1 MKQGHGLRTYKK
13 YSSEISLPFLGLKGL
28 YLRDLIFYREGEGG
42 EPRLGGHH
50 IYRLCLSY
58 QITPYNC
65 NSYQR
70 AFFQKKRVHIWYL

>member
-50 IYRLCLSY
+50 IGSVFLTKLLHTIVTLTNVHFFRRSAYIY
-58 QITPYNC
+58 GIC
-65 NSYQR
+65 N
-70 AFFQKKRVHIWYL
+70 